1 MGVVSRLQM
10 TREARKESM
19 AKVNGAGVEG
29 FDDGRVISPSFI
41 NAPNKAEPGEPRVKG
56 GWVGGRVKGVSN
68 EAAALRAATGNGL
81 ATPDLEAKLDKSG
94 KIPGRDNVDAFSLF
108 VRLTAVLVDVLGA
121 VGVAIAGGADLHERG
136 SVVDSR
142 GSTSPT
148 SGVFTSGELPTRRLV
163 LLTRGVK
170 LNGEPARGD
179 GFETGA
185 GGEGSPLLTVGHVLF
200 AKHWQTM
207 VTAMATK
214 IPKFREVPPSAS

>member
-1 MGVVSRLQM
+1 M
-10 TREARKESM
+10 
-19 AKVNGAGVEG
+19 
-29 FDDGRVISPSFI
+29 
-41 NAPNKAEPGEPRVKG
+41 
-56 GWVGGRVKGVSN
+56 
-68 EAAALRAATGNGL
+68 
-81 ATPDLEAKLDKSG
+81 
-94 KIPGRDNVDAFSLF
+94 
-108 VRLTAVLVDVLGA
+108 
-121 VGVAIAGGADLHERG
+121 AIASGADLHERS

-170 LNGEPARGD
+170 LNGEPAKGD

-185 GGEGSPLLTVGHVLF
+185 GGEGSPFLTVSHVPLLGIF